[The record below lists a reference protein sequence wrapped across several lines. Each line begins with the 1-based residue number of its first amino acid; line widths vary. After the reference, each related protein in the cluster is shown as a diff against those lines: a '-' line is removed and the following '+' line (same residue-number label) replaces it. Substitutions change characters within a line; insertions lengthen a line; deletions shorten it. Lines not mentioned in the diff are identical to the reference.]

1 MSSDGVV
8 LDGDAIKQLVIEVA
22 NELAGQE
29 QRTIVVVG
37 GSLLAWHDLRES
49 TRDVDSIRPTDR

>member
-8 LDGDAIKQLVIEVA
+8 LDGDAIKRLVTEVA
-22 NELAGQE
+22 DELAGNE

-37 GSLLAWHDLRES
+37 GSLLAWHGLHG
-49 TRDVDSIRPTDR
+49 